1 MFVDPRVAHGR
12 AKFELN
18 RSPRMFADERRDKLT
33 EIVMKSLDDFT
44 GASTRRSLMRMLS
57 HQVAPKLERL
67 GLEPYVGAFGNT
79 EGLYVNFATM
89 SAEHGL
95 REFQLQVTV
104 PDLVLTSFS
113 STAIKPHAVARCMQ
127 RNGVMSLD
135 DIERETGAAFVFARA
150 LRALAQLEQWKQA
163 VAPTANGLFVGDVVD
178 NGDFHLKTYLR
189 PSSNGRASRW
199 SGVFDLFSTMP
210 VWTLSQI
217 HDGSDLLHWMI
228 DEIVALR
235 KSAALAER
243 FPFLLKPYESA
254 DDPLD
259 AAWHA
264 APGAAQPAASGDAP
278 SLPPATGSNEEES
291 RRTT

>member
-18 RSPRMFADERRDKLT
+18 RSPRMFADERRGKLT

-44 GASTRRSLMRMLS
+44 GAPTRRSLMRMLS

-67 GLEPYVGAFGNT
+67 GLEPYVGPFGNS

-104 PDLVLTSFS
+104 PGLMLTSFS
-113 STAIKPHAVARCMQ
+113 STAIKPHAVARCLQ
-127 RNGVMSLD
+127 RNGVLALD
-135 DIERETGAAFVFARA
+135 GIDGETSTAFVFART
-150 LRALAQLEQWKQA
+150 LRALAQVEHWKQA
-163 VAPTANGLFVGDVVD
+163 AVPTANGLFVGDVIE
-178 NGDFHLKTYLR
+178 NGDFHLNTYLR
-189 PSSNGRASRW
+189 PSANGRASRW
-199 SGVFDLFSTMP
+199 SGFYELFSPMP
-210 VWTLSQI
+210 AWSLSQI

-228 DEIVALR
+228 DRIVALR
-235 KSAALAER
+235 KSGALAER
-243 FPFLLKPYESA
+243 FPFLLKPYESV

-259 AAWHA
+259 AAWST
-264 APGAAQPAASGDAP
+264 APGAAQPAASGDAQ
-278 SLPPATGSNEEES
+278 SLPPESGSNRQTHRS
-291 RRTT
+291 S

>member
-1 MFVDPRVAHGR
+1 MFVDSRVAHGR

-18 RSPRMFADERRDKLT
+18 RSPRMFADERRGKLT
-33 EIVMKSLDDFT
+33 EIVTKSLDDFT
-44 GASTRRSLMRMLS
+44 GAPTRRSLMRMLS

-67 GLEPYVGAFGNT
+67 GLEPYVGSFGNS

-135 DIERETGAAFVFARA
+135 GIERETGAAFVFART

-163 VAPTANGLFVGDVVD
+163 VVPTANGLFVGDVID

-199 SGVFDLFSTMP
+199 SGVFALFSTMP
-210 VWTLSQI
+210 AWTLSQI

-228 DEIVALR
+228 GEIVALR

-243 FPFLLKPYESA
+243 FPFLLKPYESV

-259 AAWHA
+259 AAWHG
-264 APGAAQPAASGDAP
+264 APRAAQPAASADAR
-278 SLPPATGSNEEES
+278 SLPPATDSNEEES
-291 RRTT
+291 RRSS

>member
-18 RSPRMFADERRDKLT
+18 RSPRMFADERRGKLT
-33 EIVMKSLDDFT
+33 DIVMKSLDDFT
-44 GASTRRSLMRMLS
+44 AAPTRRALMRLLS

-67 GLEPYVGAFGNT
+67 GLEPYVGTLGSS
-79 EGLYVNFATM
+79 EGLFVNFATM

-104 PDLVLTSFS
+104 PGLVLTSFS

-135 DIERETGAAFVFARA
+135 GIERETSAAFVFART
-150 LRALAQLEQWKQA
+150 LRALAQLEHWKQA
-163 VAPTANGLFVGDVVD
+163 AVPTANGLFVGDVID

-189 PSSNGRASRW
+189 PAANGRASRW
-199 SGVFDLFSTMP
+199 SGFFELFSSMP
-210 VWTLSQI
+210 AWTLSQV

-228 DEIVALR
+228 DQIVTLR
-235 KSAALAER
+235 KNAALADR
-243 FPFLLKPYESA
+243 FPFLLKPYESV

-259 AAWHA
+259 AAWNT
-264 APGAAQPAASGDAP
+264 APGAAPPAASGDA
-278 SLPPATGSNEEES
+278 
-291 RRTT
+291 